1 MKTQPSVGVV
11 ALASMLALG
20 MLALPVPAVAGAAP
34 GQGQSDKKDKEK
46 AAKSDKHPNDP
57 AVVIVINPDDHRR
70 VVREYYSRE
79 SLPPGLAKK
88 ESLPPGLQKQLKE
101 KGTLPPGL
109 QKHMVAVPPALGT
122 RLPPLPPYYIRYFVG
137 RDLIV
142 VDTKSNL
149 LVSII
154 KEILE

>member
-1 MKTQPSVGVV
+1 MKTQPTLGVV

-20 MLALPVPAVAGAAP
+20 MFALPAPAVAGAAP
-34 GQGQSDKKDKEK
+34 GQGQSDKKDK
-46 AAKSDKHPNDP
+46 
-57 AVVIVINPDDHRR
+57 VIVINPDDHRR

-88 ESLPPGLQKQLKE
+88 DSLPPGLQKQLRE

-109 QKHMVAVPPALGT
+109 QKHLVAVPPALGT
-122 RLPPLPPYYIRYFVG
+122 RLPPLPPYYSRYFLG

-142 VDTKSNL
+142 VDTTSNL

-154 KEILE
+154 RDILN